1 MKEHEF
7 DTMNCSGC
15 KCDHCARSSE
25 LYAGYV
31 TIGEVTDAGQ
41 ICFACDECK
50 HYDGDYRKR
59 SQYRSEC
66 DGYIEPVKYSEAA
79 VADRRRSFRVI

>member
-1 MKEHEF
+1 
-7 DTMNCSGC
+7 MNCHGC

-31 TIGEVTDAGQ
+31 TIGEITNAEQ
-41 ICFACDECK
+41 IFFACDECK
-50 HYDGDYRKR
+50 HYDGDCRKR

-66 DGYIEPVKYSEAA
+66 EGYIEPAKYSDA
-79 VADRRRSFRVI
+79 VAAARRRSFRVIQGGK